1 MRVDLRFCAYVEA
14 AKEMVSL
21 DEGIHWLENNPILFW
36 IRGAGFCGNRRCIYI
51 FFYIF
56 YTRFSSLLFAR
67 ALTSQARRR
76 IRKKGVP

>member
-51 FFYIF
+51 FFYI
-56 YTRFSSLLFAR
+56 YITL
-67 ALTSQARRR
+67 ALKIGR
-76 IRKKGVP
+76 ILSPSRDWSVPSPPK